1 MMATP
6 CLAQKIAPF
15 SGLRAH
21 GSQAVRV
28 PEMGE
33 NAWHFFIDEATS
45 DQEAK
50 SRDAW
55 PVSREE
61 EEKPQWLKPQ
71 PFCSTYGT
79 AEAVP

>member
-33 NAWHFFIDEATS
+33 NAWHFFMVQGGSHDRWNALGQETERHSACVDQIICGGTS
-45 DQEAK
+45 YLCDNCR
-50 SRDAW
+50 SH
-55 PVSREE
+55 
-61 EEKPQWLKPQ
+61 L
-71 PFCSTYGT
+71 YY
-79 AEAVP
+79 